1 MDEQGLMRSP
11 APGSSSEGPLP
22 PPHPPPPPHAAAP
35 AAAAAEPKRSNVC
48 AVCGAVSEHF
58 YLNYGAAACFSCRA
72 FFRRANLNLKGD
84 REVTNP
90 RCASCT
96 ICMAQIPEG
105 RGISDSS
112 CDMGFC

>member
-1 MDEQGLMRSP
+1 MDEQGVMSP
-11 APGSSSEGPLP
+11 VPGTSEEPLP
-22 PPHPPPPPHAAAP
+22 PAPPAPAPPPPGAAPPPPP
-35 AAAAAEPKRSNVC
+35 AAAEPKRSNVC

-90 RCASCT
+90 RCV
-96 ICMAQIPEG
+96 
-105 RGISDSS
+105 
-112 CDMGFC
+112 